1 LKCVD
6 MLEDAAMLAK
16 ATVELAA
23 EVAGGKIFVQATYN
37 LEIGGFGAVVAYDQV
52 SKIEAAMDA
61 GIPMPAL
68 TAASRAALLIKPLK
82 DAKDAAL
89 GACEADLVAA
99 KAALVAVTNAG
110 AEPVPAAA
118 VVATVAPPVAA
129 RRPIARRDYAA
140 MAGGAQSAAD
150 KEAAAAAKVEKAK
163 ATEVV
168 KTAALAVEKEKAA
181 GAEWVAKMGP
191 LSEAEFEAYGRAV
204 VQPGYDYFT
213 KLFRLPNGEMWAA
226 KMAYRGATVFD
237 ALKLRTMDVT
247 TGSLLVD
254 NLVHFNFPEFT
265 GDFRAHLKAELPLL
279 LQHARR
285 DFNWSAVPGAA
296 EYDATLAHRLKLKE
310 TQDRRRRR
318 RRRLVVLVGTV
329 GGRGR
334 GLGRGVGA
342 DRGGGL
348 RVEARPS

>member
-23 EVAGGKIFVQATYN
+23 QVAGGKVFVQVTYN

-68 TAASRAALLIKPLK
+68 TAASKRAALLIKPFK

-110 AEPVPAAA
+110 AESVPAAA
-118 VVATVAPPVAA
+118 FVAPVAPPVAA
-129 RRPIARRDYAA
+129 RRPTARRDYAA

-168 KTAALAVEKEKAA
+168 KTAALAVEKE
-181 GAEWVAKMGP
+181 
-191 LSEAEFEAYGRAV
+191 
-204 VQPGYDYFT
+204 
-213 KLFRLPNGEMWAA
+213 
-226 KMAYRGATVFD
+226 
-237 ALKLRTMDVT
+237 
-247 TGSLLVD
+247 
-254 NLVHFNFPEFT
+254 
-265 GDFRAHLKAELPLL
+265 
-279 LQHARR
+279 
-285 DFNWSAVPGAA
+285 
-296 EYDATLAHRLKLKE
+296 
-310 TQDRRRRR
+310 
-318 RRRLVVLVGTV
+318 
-329 GGRGR
+329 
-334 GLGRGVGA
+334 
-342 DRGGGL
+342 
-348 RVEARPS
+348 

>member
-1 LKCVD
+1 MKCVD

-23 EVAGGKIFVQATYN
+23 QVAGGKVFVQVTHN

-68 TAASRAALLIKPLK
+68 TAASKRAALLIKPLK

-181 GAEWVAKMGP
+181 RAEWVAKMGP

-204 VQPGYDYFT
+204 VQPGYVYLT
-213 KLFRLPNGEMWAA
+213 KLFCLPNGEMWAA

-247 TGSLLVD
+247 TASLLVG
-254 NLVHFNFPEFT
+254 NLVHFNFPLFT

-279 LQHARR
+279 L
-285 DFNWSAVPGAA
+285 
-296 EYDATLAHRLKLKE
+296 
-310 TQDRRRRR
+310 
-318 RRRLVVLVGTV
+318 
-329 GGRGR
+329 
-334 GLGRGVGA
+334 
-342 DRGGGL
+342 
-348 RVEARPS
+348 